1 MNRMKA
7 RALLLATALPV
18 ALCACEGVKEELG
31 LTKRPPDE
39 FAVVASK
46 APLVVPPDFTL
57 RPPRPGAPRPQEQQ
71 PAESARSAL
80 IASARPSGS
89 VASPAS
95 PNEPA
100 PQQFASFSPPGAPI
114 VFGAPT
120 ESVTSAPAGPSAG
133 EKALLSQAGA
143 LGVDPSIR
151 DVVNRESAQLAEA
164 DRSFTEKL
172 LFWQEPTPP
181 GTVVDAEAEAK
192 RLRENAAAGR
202 NVSEGETPIV
212 VRRKRGWLEGIF

>member
-1 MNRMKA
+1 MKA

-18 ALCACEGVKEELG
+18 ALGACEGVKQELG
-31 LTKRPPDE
+31 LAKQPPDE

-80 IASARPSGS
+80 IAAAQPSAGGR
-89 VASPAS
+89 ASDRPAS
-95 PNEPA
+95 
-100 PQQFASFSPPGAPI
+100 QQFAFFTAPDAPI
-114 VFGAPT
+114 VFGAPMA
-120 ESVTSAPAGPSAG
+120 EVTAAPAGPSPG
-133 EKALLSQAGA
+133 ERALLSQAGA
-143 LGVDPSIR
+143 QEADPAIR
-151 DVVNRESAQLAEA
+151 DVVNRESALLAEA

-181 GTVVDAEAEAK
+181 GAVVDAEAEAK

-202 NVSEGETPIV
+202 SANEGETPVV